1 MSYRVDKVGDS
12 YKLYNLSKKTYVNK
26 KYKSKEA
33 AMNAGRNFGRYRN
46 ENLKPKGNK
55 LVKAKKKPKSNYGY

>member
-1 MSYRVDKVGDS
+1 MPYRVDKVGGS

-33 AMNAGRNFGRYRN
+33 AMNAGRNFGRYRK
-46 ENLKPKGNK
+46 ENLIPKGNK
-55 LVKAKKKPKSNYGY
+55 LVKAKTKY

>member
-1 MSYRVDKVGDS
+1 
-12 YKLYNLSKKTYVNK
+12 
-26 KYKSKEA
+26 
-33 AMNAGRNFGRYRN
+33 MNAGRNFGRYRN